1 MLIVGTVSSR
11 AEAQE
16 IEFIAK
22 CFVIGEHAKKLAR
35 QSKLATNVKRNIDS
49 IMRE

>member
-1 MLIVGTVSSR
+1 MLIVGTITNR

-22 CFVIGEHAKKLAR
+22 LFIVGKRARYLA
-35 QSKLATNVKRNIDS
+35 SNIKN
-49 IMRE
+49 